1 MGKYVNFRQFDYHMD
16 MCRASRGTLAY
27 WNQMILLTQPVL
39 NGSENKCSYKYIDS
53 IINDG
58 HMLWSLEVRI
68 LVWHQDSNQTWQSR
82 MDVTE
87 KLRFRVAS
95 FQSQGGPSLN
105 YILFFSLY
113 SGSLLESINS
123 FGRCLVKS
131 RDWMKSVQRTFSHK
145 LLYNLVSLPKQKFPP
160 HQQKA

>member
-1 MGKYVNFRQFDYHMD
+1 
-16 MCRASRGTLAY
+16 
-27 WNQMILLTQPVL
+27 
-39 NGSENKCSYKYIDS
+39 
-53 IINDG
+53 
-58 HMLWSLEVRI
+58 
-68 LVWHQDSNQTWQSR
+68 

-105 YILFFSLY
+105 YILCFSLY

-131 RDWMKSVQRTFSHK
+131 SDWMKSVQRTFSHK
-145 LLYNLVSLPKQKFPP
+145 LLYNLVSLPKQRNFPHTSRRHSLEATPYSLHRWNSAPSYPRKHCSSVFFRIATCSKTETIWCLNLNKDRVKIKLTNEIWGKFQCPS
-160 HQQKA
+160 QW